1 MSVQSVCLF
10 KSWSV
15 LLSRGG
21 GDWLAALEQ
30 SSLMS
35 RFSQRE
41 RGTHTH
47 THTHTYTQ
55 IRREREILRSSLR
68 RRRDCKTKTAGRKAG
83 CASAGA
89 P

>member
-35 RFSQRE
+35 RFSERE
-41 RGTHTH
+41 REAHIHTLTHTH
-47 THTHTYTQ
+47 IH
-55 IRREREILRSSLR
+55 RSGERERY
-68 RRRDCKTKTAGRKAG
+68 
-83 CASAGA
+83 
-89 P
+89 